1 MLLAFLFKYAVEM
14 LSGKVLKLF
23 GLCPDIETIDLSP
36 SYAGHMSEIGL
47 MEPSALP
54 VAKCTVPIFGGYSSV
69 KVLDCTNVHI
79 VDDDLRFLIKLGKL
93 QALGLSGTKIT
104 NKGLKYLATHSTFK
118 TNLRC
123 IKLCYIE
130 AIDGAG
136 LAHLCS
142 GFTNL
147 REIDLWGCEQLEL
160 KDLQCLATSSIKK
173 ARLPAGLHERIED
186 YHHKYQQVGRDHPEL
201 VTNPTEIECLCE
213 AELRAQLALHKPYFP
228 DIYLNVPKSIMLQR
242 LKTILA
248 ELYTQERL
256 FPLI

>member
-1 MLLAFLFKYAVEM
+1 M

-23 GLCPDIETIDLSP
+23 NLCPGIETIDLSP

-104 NKGLKYLATHSTFK
+104 NKGLKYLATHSKFK
-118 TNLRC
+118 AALQC

-130 AIDGAG
+130 GIDGAG

-147 REIDLWGCEQLEL
+147 REIDLWGCEQLKI
-160 KDLQCLATSSIKK
+160 KDLQCFKASSVKK
-173 ARLPAGLHERIED
+173 VRLPAGLHDHIED
-186 YHHKYQQVGRDHPEL
+186 YHHKYQQLGRDHPEL
-201 VTNPTEIECLCE
+201 VMNPNELECLCE
-213 AELRAQLALHKPYFP
+213 AQLRAQLILHKPCFP
-228 DIYLNVPKSIMLQR
+228 DIYLNVPKSSMLQR
-242 LKTILA
+242 LTTILA
-248 ELYTQERL
+248 ELCVQEHL